1 MNPEGRV
8 LAVDYGEKR
17 IGIALSDPLRMF
29 AKPLCVLSN
38 SSYEELLEDIR
49 QLIEKHDVVQLL
61 FGIPYA
67 IDGTNTPKTD
77 ECMAIF
83 HKLES
88 DLPIPVRGYDERYST
103 CEADSELKK
112 LGYTWQ
118 EARKIKDAMAACMFL
133 KEYLSQ

>member
-88 DLPIPVRGYDERYST
+88 DLPIPVRG
-103 CEADSELKK
+103 
-112 LGYTWQ
+112 
-118 EARKIKDAMAACMFL
+118 I
-133 KEYLSQ
+133 